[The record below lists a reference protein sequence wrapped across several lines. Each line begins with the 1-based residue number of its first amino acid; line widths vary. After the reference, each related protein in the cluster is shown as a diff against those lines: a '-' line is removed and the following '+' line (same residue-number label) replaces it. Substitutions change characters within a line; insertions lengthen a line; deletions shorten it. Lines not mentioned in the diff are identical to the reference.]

1 MQKNSLLQC
10 ICGDGNWCD
19 GTGAKRIGPVN
30 EEIVTHGGDDEN
42 EPGHIHIVE
51 YSEPCSCGCGKLT
64 CYDSKFFREIQPP
77 MDIDI
82 SEIVTQKLPN
92 DNTVR

>member
-10 ICGDGNWCD
+10 ICGEGVWRD
-19 GTGAKRIGPVN
+19 GTGAVRPGPAN
-30 EEIVTHGGDDEN
+30 KEIVTHGGNDKD

-51 YSEPCSCGCGKLT
+51 YSEPCPCGCGKLT
-64 CYDSKFFREIQPP
+64 CYDGKFFREIQPP

-82 SEIVTQKLPN
+82 SEIITEKSTD
-92 DNTVR
+92 DNTLR